1 MRELMGGVG
10 NVPSISLN
18 NGGPR
23 QADNNGLM
31 PIKKDRWIRYKI

>member
-1 MRELMGGVG
+1 MRELMGGAG
-10 NVPSISLN
+10 NIPSRSLN

-31 PIKKDRWIRYKI
+31 PIKKD

>member
-18 NGGPR
+18 NGGS
-23 QADNNGLM
+23 QWADNNGLM
-31 PIKKDRWIRYKI
+31 PIKKDRWIRYKT